1 MPICIECNKY
11 TEIGYQTV
19 KTKRGSEIH
28 ICNTCLQAQ
37 RKKNEV
43 NNAVNSKQSV

>member
-11 TEIGYQTV
+11 TEIGYQTI

-28 ICNTCLQAQ
+28 ICNTCLNKT
-37 RKKNEV
+37 KKKEV
-43 NNAVNSKQSV
+43 NNAVDSKQSV